1 MPPRKEPKEQV
12 VYPSSKAKTP
22 AFKPLRPTKIGRTS
36 TTESE
41 SAVPKPKP
49 TAKKAG
55 PSTSRPNPASKARP
69 KITVLPDS
77 EDDDDENVNGSAKGG
92 AANDTDEDDE
102 SLPSLSTT
110 ATNLNKTTAKRKAS
124 AISIDSTN
132 DVDQPQPSTT
142 TARATTSTN
151 DDFPPALSSSDG
163 IPSIP
168 QPLLLRLLHSG
179 FTHQDTQIDT
189 QALQIVQTY
198 LDVFVRETIARCV
211 AEKKEAAERGEVEES
226 DVGWLE
232 LEDLEKVGV
241 GMMLDF

>member
-1 MPPRKEPKEQV
+1 M
-12 VYPSSKAKTP
+12 
-22 AFKPLRPTKIGRTS
+22 
-36 TTESE
+36 
-41 SAVPKPKP
+41 
-49 TAKKAG
+49 
-55 PSTSRPNPASKARP
+55 
-69 KITVLPDS
+69 LPDS
-77 EDDDDENVNGSAKGG
+77 EDDNDENVTNPAKGG
-92 AANDTDEDDE
+92 AADDSEDDE

-110 ATNLNKTTAKRKAS
+110 TTNLNKTTAKRKAS

-132 DVDQPQPSTT
+132 DDDQPQPLTT
-142 TARATTSTN
+142 TVRATTSNN
-151 DDFPPALSSSDG
+151 DDVPPALSSSDG

-179 FTHQDTQIDT
+179 FTHQDTKIDT

-226 DVGWLE
+226 DFGWLE

>member
-36 TTESE
+36 TTDSE
-41 SAVPKPKP
+41 SAVPKPRP

-55 PSTSRPNPASKARP
+55 PPTSRPNPASKARP
-69 KITVLPDS
+69 KTTALPDS
-77 EDDDDENVNGSAKGG
+77 EDDNDEKLNDSAKGG
-92 AANDTDEDDE
+92 AADDSEDDE

-110 ATNLNKTTAKRKAS
+110 ITNLNKTTAKRKAS

-132 DVDQPQPSTT
+132 DDDQPQPLTT
-142 TARATTSTN
+142 TVRATTSSN
-151 DDFPPALSSSDG
+151 DDVPPALSSSDG

-179 FTHQDTQIDT
+179 FTHQDTKIDM

-211 AEKKEAAERGEVEES
+211 AEKKEAAERGEAEES

>member
-1 MPPRKEPKEQV
+1 MPPRKEPKQQV

-41 SAVPKPKP
+41 SSTSKSKP
-49 TAKKAG
+49 TSKAG
-55 PSTSRPNPASKARP
+55 PARP
-69 KITVLPDS
+69 PKPAPKAKQKATVLPDS
-77 EDDDDENVNGSAKGG
+77 EEDDGEDLDDRAKGG
-92 AANDTDEDDE
+92 AAHDNDEDDD
-102 SLPSLSTT
+102 SLPTLSTT

-124 AISIDSTN
+124 AISIDSLN
-132 DVDQPQPSTT
+132 DEDDSLPMVTT
-142 TARATTSTN
+142 TPRATTSTN
-151 DDFPPALSSSDG
+151 DDLPPAPSASDG
-163 IPSIP
+163 VPSIP

-179 FTHQDTQIDT
+179 FAHQDTKIDT

-198 LDVFVRETIARCV
+198 LEVFVRETIARCA
-211 AEKKEAAERGEVEES
+211 AEKKEAAERGEVEEG